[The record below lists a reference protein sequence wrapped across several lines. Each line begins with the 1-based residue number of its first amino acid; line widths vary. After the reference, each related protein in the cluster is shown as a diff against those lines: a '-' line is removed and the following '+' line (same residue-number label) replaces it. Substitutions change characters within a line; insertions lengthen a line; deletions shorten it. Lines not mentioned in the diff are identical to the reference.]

1 MTADDANSED
11 IVVRTTPSIKAL
23 LERAACVSNKSVSE
37 FLLEAGIKA
46 AEEVLFD
53 RRLFRLDDAAW
64 VAFQDA
70 LDRPVTPNPRLAKLL
85 SDKSVLE

>member
-11 IVVRTTPSIKAL
+11 IVVRTTPSIRVL
-23 LERAACVSNKSVSE
+23 LERAARVSHKSLSE

-46 AEEVLFD
+46 AEEVLVD
-53 RRLFRLDDAAW
+53 RRLFRLDAAAW
-64 VAFQDA
+64 EAFQDV

-85 SDKSVLE
+85 STKSVLE

>member
-11 IVVRTTPSIKAL
+11 IVVRTTPSIRVL
-23 LERAACVSNKSVSE
+23 LERAARVSHKSLSE

-46 AEEVLFD
+46 AEEVLVD
-53 RRLFRLDDAAW
+53 RRLFRLDAAAW
-64 VAFQDA
+64 EAFQDA